1 MTCLTTAATPL
12 VHSVDPT
19 TGIVF
24 GTFLGFSSAALLII
38 GESARRTVGIVYLNE
53 NKDKVNSPLKDA
65 GWEKYAEFK
74 IWFDKRLDAA
84 IKKVEEEEQTEEQE
98 VHRQSYV

>member
-53 NKDKVNSPLKDA
+53 NKDKVNFHSFIQKTVQKTV
-65 GWEKYAEFK
+65 GQKM
-74 IWFDKRLDAA
+74 
-84 IKKVEEEEQTEEQE
+84 
-98 VHRQSYV
+98 